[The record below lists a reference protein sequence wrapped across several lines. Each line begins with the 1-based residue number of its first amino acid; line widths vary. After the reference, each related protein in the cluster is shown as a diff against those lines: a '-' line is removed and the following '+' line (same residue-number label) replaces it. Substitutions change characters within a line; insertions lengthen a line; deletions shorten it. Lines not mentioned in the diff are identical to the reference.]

1 MKASQSDLV
10 APELRCAAAS
20 LVLKQGRVFNRALL
34 RASLLAEIV
43 TLPYLRAEIDVH
55 FICQSSVRRLSKV
68 DSRSS
73 ISSATFQREMKRLSD
88 SLIKNKTKNKKS
100 ERRRLSSPSLFPH
113 HAASSAK
120 MLTQPDVGDRESQN
134 YNILTQSP
142 CCDTENEFYSHVMSQ
157 HTNHILFNKRNFQL
171 VPGT

>member
-1 MKASQSDLV
+1 M
-10 APELRCAAAS
+10 
-20 LVLKQGRVFNRALL
+20 LKQGRVFNRALL
-34 RASLLAEIV
+34 RSSLLAEIV

-88 SLIKNKTKNKKS
+88 SLIKTKTKNKKS

-120 MLTQPDVGDRESQN
+120 MLTQPDVGGRESQN
-134 YNILTQSP
+134 YNILTLRV
-142 CCDTENEFYSHVMSQ
+142 HVVIQKMSFIHMLCLNIQ
-157 HTNHILFNKRNFQL
+157 ITFFSIKEIFN
-171 VPGT
+171 